1 MASEM
6 FTVTVCTTILY
17 VTIMNIINPYK
28 KQHLLAQ
35 KAPGLKAGHYGPV
48 SQLCIGWYWLKG
60 ESGPFYPHNCVN
72 VCTRVGQYR

>member
-1 MASEM
+1 
-6 FTVTVCTTILY
+6 
-17 VTIMNIINPYK
+17 MNIINPYQ

-60 ESGPFYPHNCVN
+60 ESGPFYPHN
-72 VCTRVGQYR
+72 